1 MIISEPLF
9 NKEPIS
15 DFLNNKRSRLQSH
28 LRNIGE
34 RDFLTNMNAI
44 KNQIIIDYQVR
55 LPNISEKKE
64 ETTKSISEKTTDLS
78 RYANDG
84 ITQPDCQ
91 KVFMISLYTKFT
103 GDPELFGLR
112 PRVLS
117 SPVPRGKI
125 DDNLIIIEF
134 MVEQDSR
141 SSNTDRIVDKWR
153 QNLDN
158 INEHLDY
165 LKNDIDSFNRSLLE
179 TINEYIADRTKTI
192 DKRNSLNDDLGFPNK

>member
-1 MIISEPLF
+1 M
-9 NKEPIS
+9 
-15 DFLNNKRSRLQSH
+15 D
-28 LRNIGE
+28 
-34 RDFLTNMNAI
+34 AI

-84 ITQPDCQ
+84 ITQPDYQ

-192 DKRNSLNDDLGFPNK
+192 DKRNSLNDDLGFPDK